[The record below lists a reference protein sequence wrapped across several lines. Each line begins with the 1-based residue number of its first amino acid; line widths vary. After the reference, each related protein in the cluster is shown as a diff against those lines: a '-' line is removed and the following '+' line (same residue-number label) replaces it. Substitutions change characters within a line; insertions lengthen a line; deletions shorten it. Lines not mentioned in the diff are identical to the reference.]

1 MINDNV
7 CGNCKTYEKQVWAAN
22 WTPEQRLKMH
32 NCQLVNCEENVT
44 LSISFPFCYLF
55 TSLVPLPTEAKQHAE
70 GRNDEPVREKLKIT
84 KHFCNLST
92 YQTCPPK
99 TVRERLVQPPDCI
112 RYLAQEV
119 NHKRDKQRPTQTN
132 TYK

>member
-55 TSLVPLPTEAKQHAE
+55 TSLVPLPTDAKQHAE

-84 KHFCNLST
+84 KTFLQSLNISNMST
-92 YQTCPPK
+92 K
-99 TVRERLVQPPDCI
+99 DGERETGATSRLHQVFSPGSKS
-112 RYLAQEV
+112 QEG
-119 NHKRDKQRPTQTN
+119 
-132 TYK
+132 